1 MNFAGRKSR
10 IWLAQHGV
18 DFRKQH
24 QGLLAESYK
33 MCLDPFKGDVV
44 IFIGKNRR
52 RIKVLYADST
62 GLLVT
67 AKVFTLEAMKTEL
80 KFLSEPSCKSITHAE
95 LAMLM
100 EGAKYTVDKKV
111 RQYEKSLENKN
122 NLSQVVSSTT
132 LTRSDGASTSIQIRV

>member
-1 MNFAGRKSR
+1 MNFSGRKNR
-10 IWLAQHGV
+10 IWLAEHRV

-44 IFIGKNRR
+44 IFVGKNRR

-62 GLLVT
+62 GLLLT

-80 KFLSEPSCKSITHAE
+80 RFLAEPSCKSITQAE
-95 LAMLM
+95 LEMLI
-100 EGAKYTVDKKV
+100 EGARYTVEKKV
-111 RQYEKSLENKN
+111 RQYEKDIANK
-122 NLSQVVSSTT
+122 
-132 LTRSDGASTSIQIRV
+132 SDLQNDAASPTMMRHDGINTSFQI

>member
-1 MNFAGRKSR
+1 MNFTGCKSR
-10 IWLAQHGV
+10 IWLAQHRV

-24 QGLLAESYK
+24 QGLLSESYK

-67 AKVFTLEAMKTEL
+67 SKVFTLEAMKTQL
-80 KFLSEPSCKSITHAE
+80 QFLSEPSCKSITQAE
-95 LAMLM
+95 LEMLL
-100 EGAKYTVDKKV
+100 EGARYTVEKKV
-111 RQYEKSLENKN
+111 RRYEKGVANKN
-122 NLSQVVSSTT
+122 DLYKGIPSTA
-132 LTRSDGASTSIQIRV
+132 LMGHDGTSTSFQI